1 MINNRTT
8 YAIRALWQLAQ
19 SDEYFSTSEA
29 IAEAQDIPKKF
40 LPQILGDLSRAG
52 LVRSIRGF
60 GGGARLSRPPQKINL
75 LEILEVVQGN
85 MFMYDYIDGGAGNPA
100 LPDAKLTKIY
110 KKAQDAMKAEFAK
123 IVLSDLKVKGAKKK
137 AKRIKR

>member
-19 SDEYFSTSEA
+19 SDEYFSTSES

-85 MFMYDYIDGGAGNPA
+85 MFMYDYIDGGSGTAG
-100 LPDAKLTKIY
+100 LPDAKLIKIY
-110 KKAQDAMKAEFAK
+110 GKAQDAMKAEFAK
-123 IVLSDLKVKGAKKK
+123 IALSDLKVKGGKPVKKK
-137 AKRIKR
+137 RR